1 MKTLGLLG
9 GLTWHSTAVYYDQI
23 NRGVASKL
31 GPFRSASLVLHSID
45 YGRVRD
51 ARTSGDWRGLGR
63 HLVGA
68 CRGLKRAGAD
78 GLVLCSNTIHR
89 FETQIASETGLAVL
103 HVADAVVARAKADG
117 IESVGLLGTAYT
129 VEQRFY
135 RERLEA
141 GGLEVLVAD
150 KPSVRLMDHILLEQ
164 VASGTLL
171 DESRAV
177 FVAAIEALVDRGGQ
191 AMVLGCTE
199 IGLLVGPS
207 DTDVP
212 LLETVAIHADYAVAW
227 ALSHPGQG

>member
-1 MKTLGLLG
+1 
-9 GLTWHSTAVYYDQI
+9 
-23 NRGVASKL
+23 
-31 GPFRSASLVLHSID
+31 
-45 YGRVRD
+45 
-51 ARTSGDWRGLGR
+51 
-63 HLVGA
+63 
-68 CRGLKRAGAD
+68 
-78 GLVLCSNTIHR
+78 
-89 FETQIASETGLAVL
+89 
-103 HVADAVVARAKADG
+103 
-117 IESVGLLGTAYT
+117 
-129 VEQRFY
+129 
-135 RERLEA
+135 
-141 GGLEVLVAD
+141 
-150 KPSVRLMDHILLEQ
+150 MDHILLEQ